1 MIRVDCMTT
10 IDFDPPTRCV
20 VGTVGQPG
28 ERTFFVQVRGDSR
41 AAALSIEKFHV
52 TTLAD
57 RINDVLDR
65 VAGAAASEA
74 AAALVADNDPL
85 DTPIEEDFRVSTVR
99 LLWDAD
105 RSAVVVELFDEDPDE
120 APSTDGIRIWLSP
133 QHARAFA
140 RRALAVAAAGRPP
153 CPFCGGPLD
162 PSGHICPRANG
173 YRRQ

>member
-1 MIRVDCMTT
+1 MAT
-10 IDFDPPTRCV
+10 IDFDPPSRCV
-20 VGTVGQPG
+20 VGTVGPPG
-28 ERTFFVQVRGDSR
+28 ERTFFVQVSATARS
-41 AAALSIEKFHV
+41 AAVSIEKFHV

-85 DTPIEEDFRVSTVR
+85 DTPIEEDFRVNTVR
-99 LLWDAD
+99 LLWDD
-105 RSAVVVELFDEDPDE
+105 ERSAVVLELFADDPDE
-120 APSTDGIRIWLSP
+120 DATAEGIRIWLTP

-162 PSGHICPRANG
+162 PRGHICPRANG
-173 YRRQ
+173 YRRR

>member
-1 MIRVDCMTT
+1 MAT

-20 VGTVGQPG
+20 VGTVGAPG
-28 ERTFFVQVRGDSR
+28 ERTFFVQVR
-41 AAALSIEKFHV
+41 AAGRSAAVSIEKFHV

-65 VAGAAASEA
+65 VAGAAASES
-74 AAALVADNDPL
+74 AAALVADNEPL

-99 LLWDAD
+99 LLWDDD
-105 RSAVVVELFDEDPDE
+105 RDAVVIELFDEDPDE
-120 APSTDGIRIWLSP
+120 VETADGIRIWLTP

-140 RRALAVAAAGRPP
+140 RRALSIAAAGRPP

-162 PSGHICPRANG
+162 PAGHICPRANG
-173 YRRQ
+173 YRRR

>member
-1 MIRVDCMTT
+1 MAT

-20 VGTVGQPG
+20 VGTVGPPG
-28 ERTFFVQVRGDSR
+28 ERVFFVQVRSEDR
-41 AAALSIEKFHV
+41 AAAVSIEKLHV

-65 VAGAAASEA
+65 VAGAAGSEA
-74 AAALVADNDPL
+74 AAALVADSDPL

-99 LLWDAD
+99 LLWDDD
-105 RSAVVVELFDEDPDE
+105 RDVVVVELFDEDPDE
-120 APSTDGIRIWLSP
+120 VDTAEGIRIWLTP

-153 CPFCGGPLD
+153 CPFCGGALD
-162 PSGHICPRANG
+162 PDGHICPRANG
-173 YRRQ
+173 YRRK

>member
-1 MIRVDCMTT
+1 MTT

-99 LLWDAD
+99 LLWDDD
-105 RSAVVVELFDEDPDE
+105 RNAVVVELFHEDPDE
-120 APSTDGIRIWLSP
+120 IPDTAGVRIWLSP

-162 PSGHICPRANG
+162 PDGHICPRANG

>member
-1 MIRVDCMTT
+1 MAT
-10 IDFDPPTRCV
+10 IDFDPPARCV
-20 VGTVGQPG
+20 VGTVGPPG

-41 AAALSIEKFHV
+41 AAAVSMEKFHV

-65 VAGAAASEA
+65 VAGSAASEA
-74 AAALVADNDPL
+74 AASLVADNDPL

-99 LLWDAD
+99 LLWDD
-105 RSAVVVELFDEDPDE
+105 ERSAVVVELFEEDPDDTE
-120 APSTDGIRIWLSP
+120 DTEGIRIWLSP
-133 QHARAFA
+133 HHARAFA

-162 PSGHICPRANG
+162 PTGHICPRANG

>member
-1 MIRVDCMTT
+1 MPT

-20 VGTVGQPG
+20 VGTVGPPG
-28 ERTFFVQVRGDSR
+28 ERTFFVQVRAEGRS
-41 AAALSIEKFHV
+41 AAVSIEKFHV

-65 VAGAAASEA
+65 VAGVSASET

-85 DTPIEEDFRVSTVR
+85 DAPIEEDFRVTTVR
-99 LLWDAD
+99 LLWDAE
-105 RSAVVVELFDEDPDE
+105 RGAVVVELYDEDPDE
-120 APSTDGIRIWLSP
+120 AESAQGIRVWLTP

-153 CPFCGGPLD
+153 CPFCGGPLEA
-162 PSGHICPRANG
+162 SGHICPRANG

>member
-1 MIRVDCMTT
+1 MTT

-20 VGTVGQPG
+20 VGTVGPPG
-28 ERTFFVQVRGDSR
+28 ERTFFVQVRGESR

-65 VAGAAASEA
+65 VAGADASEA
-74 AAALVADNDPL
+74 AAALVADHDPL

-99 LLWDAD
+99 LLWDDD
-105 RSAVVVELFDEDPDE
+105 RGSVVVELFHEDPDE
-120 APSTDGIRIWLSP
+120 IPDTQGVRIWLSP
-133 QHARAFA
+133 HQARAFA

-153 CPFCGGPLD
+153 CPFCGGALD
-162 PSGHICPRANG
+162 PTGHICPRANG

>member
-1 MIRVDCMTT
+1 MAT

-20 VGTVGQPG
+20 VGTVGDPG
-28 ERTFFVQVRGDSR
+28 ERTFFVQVRAEGRS
-41 AAALSIEKFHV
+41 AAVSIEKFHV

-65 VAGAAASEA
+65 VAGATGSEA

-85 DTPIEEDFRVSTVR
+85 ETPIEEDFRVSTVR
-99 LLWDAD
+99 LLWDAE
-105 RSAVVVELFDEDPDE
+105 REAVVVELFDEDPDE
-120 APSTDGIRIWLSP
+120 VETTDGVRIWLTP
-133 QHARAFA
+133 QYARAFA
-140 RRALAVAAAGRPP
+140 RRALAIAAAGRPP

-162 PSGHICPRANG
+162 PTGHICPRANG

>member
-1 MIRVDCMTT
+1 MPT

-20 VGTVGQPG
+20 VGTVGPPG
-28 ERTFFVQVRGDSR
+28 ERTFFVQVRAEGRS
-41 AAALSIEKFHV
+41 AAVSIEKFHV

-65 VAGAAASEA
+65 VAGASASET

-85 DTPIEEDFRVSTVR
+85 EAPIEEDFRVSTVR
-99 LLWDAD
+99 LLGDEE
-105 RSAVVVELFDEDPDE
+105 RGAVGVELFDEDPDE
-120 APSTDGIRIWLSP
+120 TEDAEGIRIWLAP
-133 QHARAFA
+133 HHARAFA

-162 PSGHICPRANG
+162 PSGHICPRSNG

>member
-1 MIRVDCMTT
+1 MTT

-20 VGTVGQPG
+20 VGTVGPPG
-28 ERTFFVQVRGDSR
+28 ERVFFVQVQGDSR
-41 AAALSIEKFHV
+41 AAAVSMEKFHV

-65 VAGAAASEA
+65 VAGSAASEA
-74 AAALVADNDPL
+74 AASLVADNDPL

-105 RSAVVVELFDEDPDE
+105 RGTVVVELFDEDPDDTE
-120 APSTDGIRIWLSP
+120 DVQGIRIWLSP
-133 QHARAFA
+133 HYARAFA

-162 PSGHICPRANG
+162 PAGHICPRSNG

>member
-1 MIRVDCMTT
+1 MPT

-20 VGTVGQPG
+20 VGTVGPPG
-28 ERTFFVQVRGDSR
+28 ERTFFVQVRAEGRS
-41 AAALSIEKFHV
+41 AAVSIEKFHV

-65 VAGAAASEA
+65 VAGASASET

-85 DTPIEEDFRVSTVR
+85 DAPIEEDFRVTTVR
-99 LLWDAD
+99 LLWDAE
-105 RSAVVVELFDEDPDE
+105 RGAVVVELYEEDPDE
-120 APSTDGIRIWLSP
+120 AESTQGIRVWLTP

-140 RRALAVAAAGRPP
+140 RRALAVASAGRPP
-153 CPFCGGPLD
+153 CPFCGGPLEA
-162 PSGHICPRANG
+162 SGHICPRSNG

>member
-1 MIRVDCMTT
+1 MAT

-20 VGTVGQPG
+20 VGTVGPAG
-28 ERTFFVQVRGDSR
+28 ERTFFVQVRAEGRS
-41 AAALSIEKFHV
+41 AAVSIEKLHV

-57 RINDVLDR
+57 RINDILDR
-65 VAGAAASEA
+65 VSGSAASET
-74 AAALVADNDPL
+74 AAALVADSDPL

-105 RSAVVVELFDEDPDE
+105 RGAVVVELFEEDPDE
-120 APSTDGIRIWLSP
+120 VETADGVRIWLAP
-133 QHARAFA
+133 EYARAFA

-162 PSGHICPRANG
+162 PSGHICPRSNG

>member
-1 MIRVDCMTT
+1 MAT

-20 VGTVGQPG
+20 VGTVGAPG
-28 ERTFFVQVRGDSR
+28 ERTFFVQVRGEGR
-41 AAALSIEKFHV
+41 AAAVSIEKFHV

-65 VAGAAASEA
+65 VAGGSASES

-85 DTPIEEDFRVSTVR
+85 ETPIEEDFRVTTVR
-99 LLWDAD
+99 LLWDAE
-105 RSAVVVELFDEDPDE
+105 RGSVVIELYDEDPDE
-120 APSTDGIRIWLSP
+120 NQDAQGVRVWLNP
-133 QHARAFA
+133 QYARAFA

-153 CPFCGGPLD
+153 CPFCGGPLET
-162 PSGHICPRANG
+162 SGHICPRANG

>member
-1 MIRVDCMTT
+1 MAT

-20 VGTVGQPG
+20 VGTVGPPG
-28 ERTFFVQVRGDSR
+28 ERTFFVQVRAVAR
-41 AAALSIEKFHV
+41 AAAVSMEKLHV

-57 RINDVLDR
+57 RINDVLDQ
-65 VAGAAASEA
+65 VAGSAGSEA

-85 DTPIEEDFRVSTVR
+85 DTPVEEDFRVSTVR
-99 LLWDAD
+99 LLWDAE
-105 RSAVVVELFDEDPDE
+105 RSAVVVELFEEDPDE
-120 APSTDGIRIWLSP
+120 DPETDGVRIWLAP
-133 QHARAFA
+133 QYARAFA

-173 YRRQ
+173 YRRR

>member
-1 MIRVDCMTT
+1 MPT

-20 VGTVGQPG
+20 VGTVGPPG
-28 ERTFFVQVRGDSR
+28 ERTFFVQVRAEGRS
-41 AAALSIEKFHV
+41 AAVSIEKFHV

-65 VAGAAASEA
+65 VAGASASET

-85 DTPIEEDFRVSTVR
+85 EAPIEEDFRVTTVR
-99 LLWDAD
+99 LLWDAE
-105 RSAVVVELFDEDPDE
+105 RGAVVVELYDEDPDE
-120 APSTDGIRIWLSP
+120 AEAAQGIRVWLSP

-153 CPFCGGPLD
+153 CPFCGGPLEA
-162 PSGHICPRANG
+162 SGHICPRANG

>member
-1 MIRVDCMTT
+1 MAT
-10 IDFDPPTRCV
+10 IDFDPPSRCV
-20 VGTVGQPG
+20 VGTVGPPG
-28 ERTFFVQVRGDSR
+28 ERTFFVQVRAEAR
-41 AAALSIEKFHV
+41 AAAVSMEKFHI

-65 VAGAAASEA
+65 MAGAAGSEA
-74 AAALVADNDPL
+74 AASLVADNDPL
-85 DTPIEEDFRVSTVR
+85 ETPIEEDFRVSTVR
-99 LLWDAD
+99 LLWDSD
-105 RSAVVVELFDEDPDE
+105 RNVVVVELFEEDPDE
-120 APSTDGIRIWLSP
+120 VEATEGIRISLRP

-162 PSGHICPRANG
+162 PLGHICPRANG

>member
-1 MIRVDCMTT
+1 MAT

-20 VGTVGQPG
+20 VGTVGPPG
-28 ERTFFVQVRGDSR
+28 ERTFFVQVRAPSR
-41 AAALSIEKFHV
+41 SAAVSIEKLHV

-65 VAGAAASEA
+65 VAGAAGSESS
-74 AAALVADNDPL
+74 AALVADNDPL
-85 DTPIEEDFRVSTVR
+85 DVPIEEDFRVSTVR
-99 LLWDAD
+99 LLWDAE
-105 RSAVVVELFDEDPDE
+105 RAAVVVELFDEDPDE
-120 APSTDGIRIWLSP
+120 VQTAEGIRIWLTP

-153 CPFCGGPLD
+153 CPFCGGSLG

-173 YRRQ
+173 YRRR

>member
-1 MIRVDCMTT
+1 MAT

-20 VGTVGQPG
+20 VGTVGPTG
-28 ERTFFVQVRGDSR
+28 ERTFFVQVRADGRS
-41 AAALSIEKFHV
+41 AAVSIEKLHV

-57 RINDVLDR
+57 RINDILDR
-65 VAGAAASEA
+65 VAGEAGSDA
-74 AAALVADNDPL
+74 AAALIADGDPL

-99 LLWDAD
+99 LLWDEERA
-105 RSAVVVELFDEDPDE
+105 AVVIELFEEDPDE
-120 APSTDGIRIWLSP
+120 VETADGVRIWLTP
-133 QHARAFA
+133 RYARAFA

-173 YRRQ
+173 YRRR

>member
-1 MIRVDCMTT
+1 MPT

-20 VGTVGQPG
+20 VGTVGPPG
-28 ERTFFVQVRGDSR
+28 ERTFFVQVRAEGRS
-41 AAALSIEKFHV
+41 AAVSIEKFHV

-65 VAGAAASEA
+65 VAGASGGES

-85 DTPIEEDFRVSTVR
+85 DAPIEEDFRVSTVR
-99 LLWDAD
+99 LLWDAE
-105 RSAVVVELFDEDPDE
+105 RSAVVVELYDEDPDE
-120 APSTDGIRIWLSP
+120 TESAQGIRVWLNP
-133 QHARAFA
+133 QYARAFA

-153 CPFCGGPLD
+153 CPFCGGPLEA
-162 PSGHICPRANG
+162 SGHICPRANG

>member
-1 MIRVDCMTT
+1 MAT

-20 VGTVGQPG
+20 VGTVGPPG
-28 ERTFFVQVRGDSR
+28 ERVFFVQVRSEAR
-41 AAALSIEKFHV
+41 AAAVSIEKLHV

-65 VAGAAASEA
+65 VAGAAGSEA
-74 AAALVADNDPL
+74 AAALVADSDPL

-99 LLWDAD
+99 LLWDDD
-105 RSAVVVELFDEDPDE
+105 RDVVVVELFDEDPDE
-120 APSTDGIRIWLSP
+120 VETAEGIRIWLTP

-153 CPFCGGPLD
+153 CPFCGGALD
-162 PSGHICPRANG
+162 PDGHICPRANG